1 MLTNRSKI
9 FSYWVH
15 DLFKSIDN
23 LDIYYDNLCAINYFV
38 KILIKNMEKQDILKL
53 VESHGGWSMSD
64 FQSRYFV
71 VNSQVTDYRR
81 VRQALLEI
89 ETRISAKKQIVRDC
103 KRSEIKL
110 KIKERDLAVESD
122 ELEKEL
128 ILLDIDQL
136 QYDISVYAKK
146 LRVVEEEL
154 DGFVKL
160 VLEIVPSLA
169 ELETYKE
176 HNEDLEREY
185 WIYRMAKQAS
195 VDMVTTGRIGA
206 GNLDSIAMMA
216 PQDQALTIGSA
227 LLNSKKL
234 TSGIN
239 RIEEALSTNNNLLGS
254 NFSGLFEKG
263 DLIGMISDKK
273 EKTDG
278 EDI

>member
-1 MLTNRSKI
+1 
-9 FSYWVH
+9 
-15 DLFKSIDN
+15 
-23 LDIYYDNLCAINYFV
+23 
-38 KILIKNMEKQDILKL
+38 MEKQDILKL

-110 KIKERDLAVESD
+110 KIKERDFTIELGD
-122 ELEKEL
+122 LEKEL

-136 QYDISVYAKK
+136 QYDISVYSKK

-160 VLEIVPSLA
+160 VLEIVPTLA
-169 ELETYKE
+169 DLVTYKE
-176 HNEDLEREY
+176 HNEELEREY

-206 GNLDSIAMMA
+206 GNLDSIAMMS

-239 RIEEALSTNNNLLGS
+239 RIEEALDTNSNLLGS
-254 NFSGLFEKG
+254 NFPGLFDKG
-263 DLIGMISDKK
+263 DLIGLMSNKK

>member
-1 MLTNRSKI
+1 
-9 FSYWVH
+9 
-15 DLFKSIDN
+15 
-23 LDIYYDNLCAINYFV
+23 
-38 KILIKNMEKQDILKL
+38 MEKQDVINLA
-53 VESHGGWSMSD
+53 EAQGGWSMSD

-89 ETRISAKKQIVRDC
+89 ETRIAAKKQIVRDT
-103 KRSEIKL
+103 KRSEVKL
-110 KIKERDLAVESD
+110 KIKERDIILERD
-122 ELEKEL
+122 DLEKEL
-128 ILLDIDQL
+128 ILLDVDQL
-136 QYDISVYAKK
+136 QYDISVYTKK

-154 DGFVKL
+154 NEFVKL
-160 VLEIVPSLA
+160 VLEIVPTV
-169 ELETYKE
+169 EDLESYKE

-206 GNLDSIAMMA
+206 GNLDSIAMMS
-216 PQDQALTIGSA
+216 PQDQALAIGSA

-234 TSGIN
+234 TAGIN
-239 RIEEALSTNNNLLGS
+239 KIEEALNTNSNLLGS
-254 NFSGLFEKG
+254 NFSGLFDKS
-263 DLIGMISDKK
+263 DLIGLITDKK

>member
-1 MLTNRSKI
+1 
-9 FSYWVH
+9 
-15 DLFKSIDN
+15 
-23 LDIYYDNLCAINYFV
+23 
-38 KILIKNMEKQDILKL
+38 
-53 VESHGGWSMSD
+53 MSD

-89 ETRISAKKQIVRDC
+89 ETRIAAKKQIIRDC
-103 KRSEIKL
+103 KRSEVKL
-110 KIKERDLAVESD
+110 KIKERDLANETKN
-122 ELEKEL
+122 LEREL
-128 ILLDIDQL
+128 ILLDMDQL
-136 QYDISVYAKK
+136 QYDISVYTKK

-154 DGFVKL
+154 DGFAKL
-160 VLEIVPSLA
+160 VMEIVPTL
-169 ELETYKE
+169 EDLETYKE

-206 GNLDSIAMMA
+206 GNLDSIAMMS
-216 PQDQALTIGSA
+216 PKDQALTIGSA
-227 LLNSKKL
+227 LMNSKKL

-239 RIEEALSTNNNLLGS
+239 KIEEALNTKSNLLSS
-254 NFSGLFEKG
+254 NFPGLFDEE
-263 DLIGMISDKK
+263 DLIGLISDKN

>member
-1 MLTNRSKI
+1 
-9 FSYWVH
+9 
-15 DLFKSIDN
+15 
-23 LDIYYDNLCAINYFV
+23 
-38 KILIKNMEKQDILKL
+38 MEKQDVLKL

-89 ETRISAKKQIVRDC
+89 ETRIAAKKQVVRDL

-110 KIKERDLAVESD
+110 KIKERDLALQSD

-128 ILLDIDQL
+128 VLLDIDQL
-136 QYDISVYAKK
+136 QYDISVYIKK

-154 DGFVKL
+154 DEFTKL
-160 VLEIVPSLA
+160 VLEIVPTLE
-169 ELETYKE
+169 ELEKYRE

-239 RIEEALSTNNNLLGS
+239 KIEEALNTNSNLLNS
-254 NFSGLFEKG
+254 NFAGLFGEK
-263 DLIGMISDKK
+263 DLIALLSDKK

>member
-1 MLTNRSKI
+1 MDKKDVLQ
-9 FSYWVH
+9 V
-15 DLFKSIDN
+15 
-23 LDIYYDNLCAINYFV
+23 A
-38 KILIKNMEKQDILKL
+38 
-53 VESHGGWSMSD
+53 ESHGGWSMSD

-89 ETRISAKKQIVRDC
+89 ETRIAAKKQIIRDC
-103 KRSEIKL
+103 KRSEVQL
-110 KIKERDLAVESD
+110 KIKERDLALEPRD
-122 ELEKEL
+122 LEKEL

-136 QYDISVYAKK
+136 QYDISVYTKK

-154 DGFVKL
+154 DEFAKL
-160 VLEIVPSLA
+160 VMEIVPTVA
-169 ELETYKE
+169 DLETYKE
-176 HNEDLEREY
+176 HNEELEREY

-227 LLNSKKL
+227 LINSKKL
-234 TSGIN
+234 TTGIN
-239 RIEEALSTNNNLLGS
+239 KIEEALNTNSNLLSS

-263 DLIGMISDKK
+263 DLIGLMSENKT
-273 EKTDG
+273 KTDG

>member
-1 MLTNRSKI
+1 MNKNDVL
-9 FSYWVH
+9 
-15 DLFKSIDN
+15 N
-23 LDIYYDNLCAINYFV
+23 LAEN
-38 KILIKNMEKQDILKL
+38 
-53 VESHGGWSMSD
+53 HGGWSMSD

-89 ETRISAKKQIVRDC
+89 ETRIAARKQIIRDC
-103 KRSEIKL
+103 KRSEVQL
-110 KIKERDLAVESD
+110 KIKERDLALEVRD
-122 ELEKEL
+122 LEKEL

-136 QYDISVYAKK
+136 QYDISVYTKK
-146 LRVVEEEL
+146 LRIVEEEL
-154 DGFVKL
+154 DEFAKL
-160 VLEIVPSLA
+160 VLEIVPTVA

-176 HNEDLEREY
+176 HNEELEREY

-216 PQDQALTIGSA
+216 PGDQALTIGSA

-234 TSGIN
+234 TAGIN
-239 RIEEALSTNNNLLGS
+239 RIEEAINTNSNLLGS
-254 NFSGLFEKG
+254 NFSGLFAESELLGLKANE
-263 DLIGMISDKK
+263 

>member
-1 MLTNRSKI
+1 MK
-9 FSYWVH
+9 
-15 DLFKSIDN
+15 
-23 LDIYYDNLCAINYFV
+23 
-38 KILIKNMEKQDILKL
+38 KNDVLKL
-53 VESHGGWSMSD
+53 AEAQGGWSMSD

-89 ETRISAKKQIVRDC
+89 ETRIAAKKQIIRDS
-103 KRSEIKL
+103 KRSEIQL
-110 KIKERDLAVESD
+110 LIKERDLTFETQD
-122 ELEKEL
+122 LEKEL

-136 QYDISVYAKK
+136 QYDISVYEKK
-146 LRVVEEEL
+146 LRIVEEEL
-154 DGFVKL
+154 NEFAKL
-160 VLEIVPSLA
+160 VLEIVPSLV
-169 ELETYKE
+169 ELEKYTH
-176 HNEDLEREY
+176 HNEELEREY

-216 PQDQALTIGSA
+216 PEDQALTIGSA

-239 RIEEALSTNNNLLGS
+239 RIEEAINTDANLLTS
-254 NFSGLFEKG
+254 NFTGLFSKSELLGLKSSNEKV
-263 DLIGMISDKK
+263 
-273 EKTDG
+273 DG

>member
-1 MLTNRSKI
+1 
-9 FSYWVH
+9 
-15 DLFKSIDN
+15 
-23 LDIYYDNLCAINYFV
+23 
-38 KILIKNMEKQDILKL
+38 MEKQDVIKL
-53 VESHGGWSMSD
+53 AESQGGWSMSD

-89 ETRISAKKQIVRDC
+89 ETRIAAKKQIIRDW
-103 KRSEIKL
+103 KRSEVKL
-110 KIKERDLAVESD
+110 KIKERDLALEPL

-136 QYDISVYAKK
+136 QYDISVYTKK

-154 DGFVKL
+154 DGFANL
-160 VLEIVPSLA
+160 VLEIVPTLA
-169 ELETYKE
+169 DLETYKE

-227 LLNSKKL
+227 LVNSKKL

-254 NFSGLFEKG
+254 NFSGLFDKI
-263 DLIGMISDKK
+263 DLIGLISDEKK
-273 EKTDG
+273 KIDG

>member
-1 MLTNRSKI
+1 
-9 FSYWVH
+9 
-15 DLFKSIDN
+15 
-23 LDIYYDNLCAINYFV
+23 
-38 KILIKNMEKQDILKL
+38 MEKQDILKL

-110 KIKERDLAVESD
+110 KIKERDFTIELGD
-122 ELEKEL
+122 LEKEL

-136 QYDISVYAKK
+136 QYDISVYSKK

-160 VLEIVPSLA
+160 VLEIVPTLA
-169 ELETYKE
+169 DLETYKE
-176 HNEDLEREY
+176 HNEELEREY

-206 GNLDSIAMMA
+206 GNLDSIAMMS

-239 RIEEALSTNNNLLGS
+239 RIEEALDTNSNLLGS
-254 NFSGLFEKG
+254 NFPGLFDKG
-263 DLIGMISDKK
+263 DLIGLMSNKK

>member
-1 MLTNRSKI
+1 MK
-9 FSYWVH
+9 
-15 DLFKSIDN
+15 
-23 LDIYYDNLCAINYFV
+23 
-38 KILIKNMEKQDILKL
+38 KNDVLKL
-53 VESHGGWSMSD
+53 AEAQGGWSMSD

-89 ETRISAKKQIVRDC
+89 ETRIAAKKQIIRDS
-103 KRSEIKL
+103 KRSEIQL
-110 KIKERDLAVESD
+110 RIKERDLTFETQD
-122 ELEKEL
+122 LEKEL

-136 QYDISVYAKK
+136 QYDISVYEKK
-146 LRVVEEEL
+146 LRIVEEEL
-154 DGFVKL
+154 NEFAKL
-160 VLEIVPSLA
+160 VLEIVPSLV
-169 ELETYKE
+169 ELEKYTH
-176 HNEDLEREY
+176 HNEELEREY

-216 PQDQALTIGSA
+216 PEDQALTIGSA

-239 RIEEALSTNNNLLGS
+239 RIEEAINTDANLLTS
-254 NFSGLFEKG
+254 NFTGLFSKSELLGLKSSNEKV
-263 DLIGMISDKK
+263 
-273 EKTDG
+273 DG